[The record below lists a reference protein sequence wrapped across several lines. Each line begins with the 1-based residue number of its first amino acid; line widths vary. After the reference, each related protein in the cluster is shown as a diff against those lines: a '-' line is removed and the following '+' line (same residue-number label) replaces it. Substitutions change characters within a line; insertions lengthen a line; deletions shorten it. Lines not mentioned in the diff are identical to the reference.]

1 MNVYLT
7 HGGAT
12 RDITELLVSWTWS
25 GDKAAISRQ
34 LSAELAYIEGSGLPV
49 PEVGDL
55 LTMADGG
62 RQLFIGVILVRVVI
76 QNFLKKLVIS
86 TVFKADE

>member
-1 MNVYLT
+1 MNIYLT

-12 RDITELLVSWTWS
+12 RDVTNLLVSWTWS

-34 LSAELAYIEGSGLPV
+34 LSAEVAYIEGSGLPV

-62 RQLFIGVILVRVVI
+62 RTLFVGVILLRTLGSE
-76 QNFLKKLVIS
+76 NSSLS
-86 TVFKADE
+86 CTAYD